1 MARRTMNNGFVA
13 GEISPSLFGR
23 VDLAKWR
30 QGASTMR
37 NYFVNY
43 RGGAASRAG
52 TAYVGRCKQSGSGA
66 PPRDIPF
73 QFSLNQGYALE
84 FGDSYMRIKS
94 NGAYVTEATKAISG
108 ATNASLAVLTVA
120 SHGYSPGD
128 WVFISGMIGMT
139 NLNGLTWIVNT
150 APDGNHITLTD
161 LFGTP
166 VNSTN
171 FGIYVSGGTTA
182 RIYTVAAPYA
192 AVDLPFLKYAQSADV
207 MSLTCVNQ
215 LTLTEYA
222 PYDLERNGATSWA
235 FTAVTFASS
244 IAAPTGVSAAAQSST
259 TVTTWYSYVVTAV
272 DVTGQESVASSAATV
287 ENNDIGVF
295 AGSNTVSWSAVTGAT
310 SYNIYAASP
319 IYGAGPPSGIL
330 YGFLGT
336 STGLNFI
343 DSNITADFTNV
354 PPVHSDPFARGAPN
368 PATGTYPGTVAY
380 FQERRAYGY
389 TLNNPDTY
397 YMTQPGAFLNMDSS
411 IPVSD
416 SDAIIGTP
424 WAQQVNGIQ
433 FMIPMPGGLVVLT
446 GRGAWQ
452 LNGGASA
459 ALTPSDQTATPQAYN
474 GCNDTV
480 QPIVVNYDI
489 LYVQAKGSIVRD
501 LSYNFFVNIYTGTDM
516 TVLSNQLFTD
526 HQIQQWAWSEEPYK
540 VVWAIR
546 EDGVMLSLTYLKEQ
560 DVYGWSRHDTNGLW
574 VGSCSV
580 TEPPVDAVYL
590 IAKRYVQGSWV
601 YYAERMDNRDW
612 AQAEDC
618 WCVDAGLSYPMPMP
632 NATLTAG
639 AASGVTTFNA
649 SSAVFSAGNV
659 GSIIR
664 MGGGIATITNYN
676 STTSVTA
683 NITQPITETLQNDP
697 NNMPIPAA
705 SGNWSMTAPVNVISG
720 LNHLEGKTVAIL
732 ADGGVIANQ
741 TVVLGTVTLP
751 QAATAIVIG
760 LPFTAQ
766 LQTLYLEPQ
775 GLQETSQSARKNVYS
790 VTVRMESSR
799 GMTVGTNQPDA
810 STQPNDATVPWT
822 GMKQFKER
830 SANIN
835 AGSSIPLFTG
845 DERIN
850 VPADWNTKGQVA
862 IMQTYPLPSNVVGVI
877 TEYEIGDTSG

>member
-319 IYGAGPPSGIL
+319 IYGAGTPSGVL
-330 YGFLGT
+330 FGFLGT

-380 FQERRAYGY
+380 FQQRRAYGY

-560 DVYGWSRHDTNGLW
+560 DVYGWARHDTNGLW

-612 AQAEDC
+612 QQAEDC

-632 NATLTAG
+632 NATLVVG
-639 AASGVTTFNA
+639 ASTGITVFTA
-649 SSAVFSAGNV
+649 SSAVFSAGSV
-659 GSIIR
+659 GSVLR
-664 MGGGIATITNYN
+664 MGGGVAAITGYN

-683 NITQPITETLQNDP
+683 NITQPITETIPNDP
-697 NNMPIPAA
+697 NNMPLPAA
-705 SGNWSMTAPVNVISG
+705 PGSWSMTAPVNVISG

-775 GLQETSQSARKNVYS
+775 GLQETSQGARKNVYS

-810 STQPNDATVPWT
+810 STQPNNATVPWT

>member
-1 MARRTMNNGFVA
+1 MNNGFVA

-319 IYGAGPPSGIL
+319 IYGAGTPSGVL
-330 YGFLGT
+330 FGFLGT

-368 PATGTYPGTVAY
+368 PATGT
-380 FQERRAYGY
+380 
-389 TLNNPDTY
+389 
-397 YMTQPGAFLNMDSS
+397 
-411 IPVSD
+411 
-416 SDAIIGTP
+416 
-424 WAQQVNGIQ
+424 
-433 FMIPMPGGLVVLT
+433 
-446 GRGAWQ
+446 
-452 LNGGASA
+452 
-459 ALTPSDQTATPQAYN
+459 
-474 GCNDTV
+474 
-480 QPIVVNYDI
+480 
-489 LYVQAKGSIVRD
+489 
-501 LSYNFFVNIYTGTDM
+501 
-516 TVLSNQLFTD
+516 
-526 HQIQQWAWSEEPYK
+526 
-540 VVWAIR
+540 
-546 EDGVMLSLTYLKEQ
+546 
-560 DVYGWSRHDTNGLW
+560 
-574 VGSCSV
+574 
-580 TEPPVDAVYL
+580 
-590 IAKRYVQGSWV
+590 
-601 YYAERMDNRDW
+601 
-612 AQAEDC
+612 
-618 WCVDAGLSYPMPMP
+618 
-632 NATLTAG
+632 
-639 AASGVTTFNA
+639 
-649 SSAVFSAGNV
+649 
-659 GSIIR
+659 
-664 MGGGIATITNYN
+664 
-676 STTSVTA
+676 
-683 NITQPITETLQNDP
+683 
-697 NNMPIPAA
+697 
-705 SGNWSMTAPVNVISG
+705 
-720 LNHLEGKTVAIL
+720 
-732 ADGGVIANQ
+732 
-741 TVVLGTVTLP
+741 
-751 QAATAIVIG
+751 
-760 LPFTAQ
+760 
-766 LQTLYLEPQ
+766 
-775 GLQETSQSARKNVYS
+775 
-790 VTVRMESSR
+790 
-799 GMTVGTNQPDA
+799 
-810 STQPNDATVPWT
+810 
-822 GMKQFKER
+822 
-830 SANIN
+830 
-835 AGSSIPLFTG
+835 
-845 DERIN
+845 
-850 VPADWNTKGQVA
+850 
-862 IMQTYPLPSNVVGVI
+862 
-877 TEYEIGDTSG
+877 

>member
-1 MARRTMNNGFVA
+1 MNNGFVA

-319 IYGAGPPSGIL
+319 IYGAGTPSGVL
-330 YGFLGT
+330 FGFLGT

-618 WCVDAGLSYPMPMP
+618 WCVDAGLSYPMPQP

-639 AASGVTTFNA
+639 AASGVATFNA